1 MIAVYCSWS
10 MVRDLSNA
18 GAEVT
23 IETAR
28 LKLTPATV
36 ALARAEI
43 GDRAEFARLL
53 RASVPDN
60 WPPETTVDALPL
72 FWPEHRSDETNDI
85 SIGETDACTDVVS
98 LTGKPVDQSRDDSIC
113 NVADMDV
120 IAYRATVAED
130 MQRLAAHRR
139 FHRGCYEPTTGSTFT
154 PDSVCISGPHG
165 NNR

>member
-1 MIAVYCSWS
+1 

-72 FWPEHRSDETNDI
+72 FLGWLEAAPDRS
-85 SIGETDACTDVVS
+85 SI
-98 LTGKPVDQSRDDSIC
+98 
-113 NVADMDV
+113 
-120 IAYRATVAED
+120 
-130 MQRLAAHRR
+130 
-139 FHRGCYEPTTGSTFT
+139 
-154 PDSVCISGPHG
+154 
-165 NNR
+165 